1 MGTVTKQWGNG
12 DPLTLVTSA
21 GGIAVT
27 SAENLTGAD
36 REMTIRVQTT
46 NQGTKAFQDVLI
58 KQSKYAVPQDG
69 YWIHKDTDVVTY
81 FGADADFITDGVMSR
96 PDWIANA
103 KDIKLCSGITD
114 LELTNIEGDSMMCTV
129 FMADMVDYTNLVLE
143 TIDFSLTTIPTIYD
157 YTFMCTVFNPST
169 STFSPGN
176 LRKIILSSSVT
187 GIDIQSIYVYAV
199 NPNDVSIENIPPS
212 LIKIGSDF
220 EYGGVTSHIPGM
232 VNTRSDEGS
241 GAAKF
246 ILKTPL
252 SNVSALQALI
262 TGENAAGRGI
272 AGDYQI
278 VGV

>member
-1 MGTVTKQWGNG
+1 MATVTKEWANG
-12 DPLTLVTSA
+12 DLLTLITSA

-27 SAENLTGAD
+27 SAENLTGDD

-58 KQSKYAVPQDG
+58 KQLKYTIPQDG
-69 YWIHKDTDVVTY
+69 YWIHKDTDVDTY

-103 KDIKLCSGITD
+103 KEIKLCSGITD
-114 LELTNIEGDSMMCTV
+114 LELTDIGGVMVCTV
-129 FMADMVDYTNLVLE
+129 FIADMVDYTNLVLE
-143 TIDFSLTTIPTIYD
+143 TIDLSLTTIPTIYQ

-169 STFSPGN
+169 STYSPGN

-187 GIDIQSIYVYAV
+187 GIDMESIYVYAV

-212 LIKIGSDF
+212 LISIGSDF
-220 EYGGVTSHIPGM
+220 EYGGGTSPIPGM
-232 VNTRSDEGS
+232 MNIKSYEGS

-252 SNVSALQALI
+252 SNVSALQSLI

>member
-1 MGTVTKQWGNG
+1 MAVYQKLWPNG
-12 DPLTLVTSA
+12 DTLTLETSVGGISVTSD
-21 GGIAVT
+21 
-27 SAENLTGAD
+27 ENLTGSD
-36 REMTIRVQTT
+36 REMVIELQTT
-46 NQGTKAFQDVLI
+46 NQGEKATDSFTV
-58 KQSKYAVPQDG
+58 KQLKYPIPQDG
-69 YWIHKDTDVVTY
+69 YWVHKDTDVVTY

-114 LELTNIEGDSMMCTV
+114 LELTNIEGVIVCTV
-129 FMADMVDYTNLVLE
+129 FMADMVDYINLVLE
-143 TIDFSLTTIPTIYD
+143 TIDLSLTTIPTIYP

-169 STFSPGN
+169 STYSPGN

-187 GIDIQSIYVYAV
+187 GIDMESIYVYAV
-199 NPNDVSIENIPPS
+199 NPNDVSIENIPLS

-220 EYGGVTSHIPGM
+220 EYGGTTSHMPGM
-232 VNTRSDEGS
+232 VNMRSYEGS

-272 AGDYQI
+272 GGDYQI

>member
-1 MGTVTKQWGNG
+1 MATVTKQWDNG

-58 KQSKYAVPQDG
+58 KQSKYAVLQDG
-69 YWIHKDTDVVTY
+69 YWVHKDTGVKTY

-114 LELTNIEGDSMMCTV
+114 LELTDMEGSMVCIV
-129 FMADMVDYTNLVLE
+129 FMADMVDNNNLVLE
-143 TIDFSLTTIPTIYD
+143 TIDFSLTTIPTIYP
-157 YTFMCTVFNPST
+157 YTFMCAVFNPST
-169 STFSPGN
+169 STYAPSN

-187 GIDIQSIYVYAV
+187 GIDMESIYVYAV

-212 LIKIGSDF
+212 LIKIGGDY
-220 EYGGVTSHIPGM
+220 EYGGATSSAPGM
-232 VNTRSDEGS
+232 VNIKSFEGA

-272 AGDYQI
+272 GGDYQI
-278 VGV
+278 IGV